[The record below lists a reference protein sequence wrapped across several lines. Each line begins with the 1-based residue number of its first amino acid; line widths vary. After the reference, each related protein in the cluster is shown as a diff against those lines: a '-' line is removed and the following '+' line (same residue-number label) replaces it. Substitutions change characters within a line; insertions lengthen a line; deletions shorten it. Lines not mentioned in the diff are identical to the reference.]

1 MKILIFG
8 YTNWIAN
15 EFIEYI
21 KINNKEINI
30 IKTNINITN
39 ETLVENIL
47 LLHSPTH
54 IINFIDNDIE
64 NDYEINNNENNNLN
78 IFYNNIKD
86 NLYSPLV
93 LAILSNKY
101 KIHYTYIGSG
111 NIYNNNNIEY
121 KFLENDNPNN
131 FNSKYII
138 IKGITD
144 KLLRLYK
151 NNILNLRIKM
161 PIINNNDKNNYIIKL
176 INSKYINSKPNSIT
190 ILNDMF
196 PIILDMM
203 NKKIIGTINLT
214 NPGII
219 TDNEILE
226 IYKEIIK
233 PELEWI
239 KIEDNENYINNEL
252 DTNKLLKLYP
262 NIPNIK
268 DSIKDVIKNM
278 NK

>member
-30 IKTNINITN
+30 IKTNININN

-111 NIYNNNNIEY
+111 NIYINNNIEY

-268 DSIKDVIKNM
+268 DSIKDIIKNM

>member
-30 IKTNINITN
+30 IKTNININN

-54 IINFIDNDIE
+54 IINFIDNDIK

-111 NIYNNNNIEY
+111 NIYINNNIEY

-239 KIEDNENYINNEL
+239 KIEDNENYINNVL

-268 DSIKDVIKNM
+268 DSIKDIIKNM

>member
-30 IKTNINITN
+30 IKTNININN

-111 NIYNNNNIEY
+111 NIYINNNIEY

-239 KIEDNENYINNEL
+239 KIEDNENYINNVL

-268 DSIKDVIKNM
+268 DSIKDIIKNM

>member
-1 MKILIFG
+1 MSYIKS
-8 YTNWIAN
+8 N
-15 EFIEYI
+15 EFIDL
-21 KINNKEINI
+21 INNKYKDDFNFIHKI
-30 IKTNINITN
+30 IKWLNDN
-39 ETLVENIL
+39 EIKYMISDKSLYNKFENEE
-47 LLHSPTH
+47 
-54 IINFIDNDIE
+54 IIII
-64 NDYEINNNENNNLN
+64 I
-78 IFYNNIKD
+78 I
-86 NLYSPLV
+86 
-93 LAILSNKY
+93 
-101 KIHYTYIGSG
+101 
-111 NIYNNNNIEY
+111 NNIEY

-214 NPGII
+214 NPGVI

-239 KIEDNENYINNEL
+239 KIEDNENYINNKL

-268 DSIKDVIKNM
+268 DSIKDIIKNM